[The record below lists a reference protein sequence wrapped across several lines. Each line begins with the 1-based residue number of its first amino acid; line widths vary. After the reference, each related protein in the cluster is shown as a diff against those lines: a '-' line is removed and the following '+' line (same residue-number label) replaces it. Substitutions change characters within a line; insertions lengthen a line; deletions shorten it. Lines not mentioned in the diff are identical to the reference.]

1 MKPPL
6 LRNTRPATKPA
17 AGPRL
22 AASIPALLCGLLLF
36 AGCGKTA
43 RHADSPSLP
52 VAQVRVQAVADKS
65 YLATEEVVGTVR
77 ARLRASVEAKVN
89 GRIETMPVA
98 SGQSLKAGDLIAR
111 LDVREIGAKVDQ
123 AKAMRDQT
131 EREFK
136 RYEDLLRGKA
146 VTRQEYEGVL
156 ARYRVAVAGVL
167 EAETMLGYATI
178 TAPFDGVVTRKFADV
193 GELATPGRPLIELED
208 PTSLRLEADVPET
221 IIGGAQLGAK
231 MPLRIG
237 GVTNQLEG
245 TVSEIAPSANPNSRT
260 YLVKL
265 DLPAAPSLRAGQFG
279 RVALPV
285 GQTTSPCV
293 PASAVVLRGQM
304 ELVFV
309 VTGQKAQLRLVKT
322 GKRLGEE
329 IELLSGVSPGEMV
342 VVDGAATLVDGQP
355 VQVKS

>member
-1 MKPPL
+1 MKLPL
-6 LRNTRPATKPA
+6 LSITHFA
-17 AGPRL
+17 ASRAASTRL
-22 AASIPALLCGLLLF
+22 AASSTALVCGLLLF
-36 AGCGKTA
+36 TGCGKHGHQA
-43 RHADSPSLP
+43 QSQPLP
-52 VAQVRVQAVADKS
+52 VAQVRVRPVADKS

-98 SGQSLKAGDLIAR
+98 FGQALKAEDLIAR
-111 LDVREIGAKVDQ
+111 LDVREIAAKVDQ
-123 AKAMRDQT
+123 AKAMRDQA

-136 RYEDLLRGKA
+136 RYEDLLQGKA
-146 VTRQEYEGVL
+146 VTRQEYDGVL

-178 TAPFDGVVTRKFADV
+178 KAPFTGVVTRKFADV
-193 GELATPGRPLIELED
+193 GDLATPGRPLIELED
-208 PTSLRLEADVPET
+208 PSSLRLEADVPET

-231 MPLRIG
+231 MPVRIS

-265 DLPAAPSLRAGQFG
+265 DLPAAPGLRAGQFG

-285 GQTTSPCV
+285 GHTTSPCV
-293 PASAVVLRGQM
+293 PATAVVLRGQM
-304 ELVFV
+304 QLVFIV
-309 VTGQKAQLRLVKT
+309 SGQKAELRLVKT
-322 GKRLGEE
+322 GKRIGDE
-329 IELLSGVSPGEMV
+329 IELLSGVSPGETV
-342 VVDGAATLVDGQP
+342 VIEGAATLVDGQP